1 MSRLAA
7 AVFWLSAALL
17 AWTQALY
24 GPFLALLRRS
34 GAGRQAPPPA
44 GPPQAH
50 VTLIVAAYR

>member
-24 GPFLALLRRS
+24 GPFLALLRRF
-34 GAGRQAPPPA
+34 APAAQAEAPA
-44 GPPQAH
+44 APRSRTCP
-50 VTLIVAAYR
+50 